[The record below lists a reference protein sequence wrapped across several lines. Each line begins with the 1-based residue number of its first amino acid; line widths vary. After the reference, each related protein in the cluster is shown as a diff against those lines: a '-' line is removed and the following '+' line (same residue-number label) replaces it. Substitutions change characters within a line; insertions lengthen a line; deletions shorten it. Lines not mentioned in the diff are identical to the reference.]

1 MKSTSDQPKPTKNIT
16 NVLDD
21 RRDRSEQPVFCSQL
35 CNLMHH
41 IVSRGL
47 WRNYDEP
54 EMVKLTTCDPEA
66 SRRFTAKNA
75 FPRFSSKS
83 LPIVPSNRRRM
94 FQTLFA
100 PVRIWWNVIV
110 TLSSLFCE
118 VEVSLRPEKKFRPF
132 LTNIDT
138 RNLQKKS
145 LWRLWNRNL
154 LHMSVPTT
162 TGRQFPSGKS
172 EIENC
177 SYPGPFMRLMMVCG
191 CLFTFLRKPLSAS
204 LNNGNVENVSRV

>member
-1 MKSTSDQPKPTKNIT
+1 M
-16 NVLDD
+16 LDD

-138 RNLQKKS
+138 LNLKTGGHSGWPFIPNMMTSCSALISRWKLS
-145 LWRLWNRNL
+145 LARL
-154 LHMSVPTT
+154 T
-162 TGRQFPSGKS
+162 
-172 EIENC
+172 
-177 SYPGPFMRLMMVCG
+177 Y
-191 CLFTFLRKPLSAS
+191 
-204 LNNGNVENVSRV
+204 